1 MDFIDEKIEQY
12 AFDHTSE
19 EGELLRRLEKETYEK
34 LEIPQMTTGRIEA
47 RLLKLLARL
56 VGAQRILEIGTFAG
70 YSALSMAEALPEDGT
85 LVTCDEDP
93 VAIAFAKK
101 YFSESRHG
109 KKIKQMEGPALE
121 SIKKLTGSFDM
132 AFIDA
137 DKINYSNYYEAILPM
152 IRPGGLIAVDNVLW
166 SGRVLD
172 PQDESDRAI
181 HQFNERVVKDQR
193 VESVLLTVRDGLN
206 CHYKK
211 CLLAEITNNK
221 SRFPSKGVSHCL
233 KVEPPHGVC

>member
-19 EGELLRRLEKETYEK
+19 EGELLRRLEEETYEK

-56 VGAQRILEIGTFAG
+56 VGARRILEIGTFGG
-70 YSALSMAEALPEDGT
+70 YSALSMAEALPEDGA

-93 VAIAFAKK
+93 VAIAFAQK
-101 YFSESRHG
+101 YFSESPHG
-109 KKIKQMEGPALE
+109 KKITQMEGPALE
-121 SIKKLTGSFDM
+121 SIKKLTGTFDM

-181 HQFNERVVKDQR
+181 HQFNERVVNDHR

-206 CHYKK
+206 CIIKN
-211 CLLAEITNNK
+211 A
-221 SRFPSKGVSHCL
+221 S
-233 KVEPPHGVC
+233 

>member
-19 EGELLRRLEKETYEK
+19 ECELLRRLEKETYEK

-56 VGAQRILEIGTFAG
+56 VGAQHILEIGTFAG
-70 YSALSMAEALPEDGT
+70 YSALSMAEALPADGT

-93 VAIAFAKK
+93 VAIAFAQK
-101 YFSESRHG
+101 YFSESPHG

-121 SIKKLTGSFDM
+121 SIKKLTGPFDM

-181 HQFNERVVKDQR
+181 HEFNEWIVKDQR

-206 CHYKK
+206 CIIK
-211 CLLAEITNNK
+211 N
-221 SRFPSKGVSHCL
+221 PS
-233 KVEPPHGVC
+233 

>member
-1 MDFIDEKIEQY
+1 MDFIDKKIEQY

-19 EGELLRRLEKETYEK
+19 EGGLLRRLEEETYEK

-56 VGAQRILEIGTFAG
+56 VGAQRILEIGTFGG
-70 YSALSMAEALPEDGT
+70 YSALSMAEALPEGGT

-93 VAIAFAKK
+93 VAIAFAQK
-101 YFSESRHG
+101 YFSESPHG

-121 SIKKLTGSFDM
+121 SIKKLTGTFDM

-166 SGRVLD
+166 SGRVLN

-206 CHYKK
+206 CIIKN
-211 CLLAEITNNK
+211 A
-221 SRFPSKGVSHCL
+221 S
-233 KVEPPHGVC
+233 

>member
-93 VAIAFAKK
+93 VAIAFAQK
-101 YFSESRHG
+101 YFSESPHG
-109 KKIKQMEGPALE
+109 KKIKQMEGPALK
-121 SIKKLTGSFDM
+121 SIKKLTGKFDM

-166 SGRVLD
+166 SGRVLN

-181 HQFNERVVKDQR
+181 HQFNEQVVKDKR

-206 CHYKK
+206 CIIK
-211 CLLAEITNNK
+211 N
-221 SRFPSKGVSHCL
+221 SS
-233 KVEPPHGVC
+233 

>member
-19 EGELLRRLEKETYEK
+19 EGELLRRLEEETYEK

-56 VGAQRILEIGTFAG
+56 VGARRILEVGTFGG
-70 YSALSMAEALPEDGT
+70 YSALSMAEALPEDGA
-85 LVTCDEDP
+85 LVTCEEDP
-93 VAIAFAKK
+93 VAIAFAQK
-101 YFSESRHG
+101 YFSESPHG
-109 KKIKQMEGPALE
+109 KKITQMEGPALE
-121 SIKKLTGSFDM
+121 SIKKLTGTFDM

-181 HQFNERVVKDQR
+181 HQFNERVVSDQR

-206 CHYKK
+206 CIIKN
-211 CLLAEITNNK
+211 A
-221 SRFPSKGVSHCL
+221 P
-233 KVEPPHGVC
+233 

>member
-1 MDFIDEKIEQY
+1 MDFIDKKIEQY

-206 CHYKK
+206 CIIKN
-211 CLLAEITNNK
+211 A
-221 SRFPSKGVSHCL
+221 S
-233 KVEPPHGVC
+233 

>member
-12 AFDHTSE
+12 AFDHTSD

-56 VGAQRILEIGTFAG
+56 VGARRILEIGTFAG
-70 YSALSMAEALPEDGT
+70 YSALSMAEALPEEGT
-85 LVTCDEDP
+85 LVTCEEDP
-93 VAIAFAKK
+93 VAIAFAQK
-101 YFSESRHG
+101 YFSESPHG

-121 SIKKLTGSFDM
+121 SIKKLTGTFDM

-166 SGRVLD
+166 SGRVLN
-172 PQDESDRAI
+172 PQDESDEAI
-181 HQFNERVVKDQR
+181 HQFNERVVNDQR

-206 CHYKK
+206 CIIK
-211 CLLAEITNNK
+211 N
-221 SRFPSKGVSHCL
+221 SP
-233 KVEPPHGVC
+233 

>member
-19 EGELLRRLEKETYEK
+19 EGELLRRLEEETYEK

-47 RLLKLLARL
+47 RFLKLLARL
-56 VGAQRILEIGTFAG
+56 VGAQRILEIGTFGG
-70 YSALSMAEALPEDGT
+70 YSALSMAEALPEGGT

-93 VAIAFAKK
+93 VAIAFAQK
-101 YFSESRHG
+101 YFSESPHG

-121 SIKKLTGSFDM
+121 SIEKLTGTFDM

-181 HQFNERVVKDQR
+181 HKFNERVFKDQR

-206 CHYKK
+206 CIIK
-211 CLLAEITNNK
+211 N
-221 SRFPSKGVSHCL
+221 PS
-233 KVEPPHGVC
+233 